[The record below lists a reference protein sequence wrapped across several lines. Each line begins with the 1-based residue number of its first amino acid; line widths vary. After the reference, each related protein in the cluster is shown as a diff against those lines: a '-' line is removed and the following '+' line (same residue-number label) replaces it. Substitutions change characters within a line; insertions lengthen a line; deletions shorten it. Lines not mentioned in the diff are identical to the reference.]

1 MWDKWDKWHPVY
13 ILHHIPE
20 LNAGILTIKLLN
32 TCSIKSPICKCIYI
46 YIKIIWYRLYIC
58 MTYIRY
64 PMLTFVQCFYATS
77 PSCDQSYSKSAPWMM
92 HLTLCSILQ
101 PQVTRYPMFAGL
113 WQSGGCECGR
123 NERIHHVRWFKSI
136 SIVQSNPCPVLL
148 GIGSATFWKSC
159 IATENHWLLA
169 IQIIFR

>member
-1 MWDKWDKWHPVY
+1 
-13 ILHHIPE
+13 
-20 LNAGILTIKLLN
+20 
-32 TCSIKSPICKCIYI
+32 
-46 YIKIIWYRLYIC
+46 

-64 PMLTFVQCFYATS
+64 PMLTFVQWVYATS

-148 GIGSATFWKSC
+148 GIGSAVFLKKLHCDWKS
-159 IATENHWLLA
+159 LA
-169 IQIIFR
+169 PSNSDNFQIIQFDELLEFELSCFLYSNFQGLIFRHV